1 MKTKIKDKQI
11 KVLLIEDNPGDA
23 RFIQEMLGEK
33 SSTSFDLVCADTL
46 QAGMEHLAK
55 GDIDVVLLDL
65 GLPDSQGLDTLIK
78 IQAQAPEV
86 PVVVF
91 TGLAD
96 EKIGLEA
103 VKRGAQDYL
112 VKGSAN
118 GNLLASAIRYAIER
132 KWTEEKIKA
141 SLREKNVL
149 LREIH
154 HRVKNNMQVISSLLN
169 LQSRHAEDEKALDM
183 LRGIQNR
190 VKSMTLIHERLY
202 QSKDIAKVS
211 FAEHVQTLISH
222 LFSSYGADAR
232 AVKLN
237 INIKDVLLDINTA
250 IPCSLIINEIISNSL
265 KHAFPG
271 GRKGEIKVAMHPI
284 NEKEI
289 RLIISDDGIGLP
301 EETDFRKTDSLGLHL
316 VRLLAEDQLHGDIKM
331 DRTKGTNFNIRLK
344 VKQ

>member
-1 MKTKIKDKQI
+1 MKDKQI
-11 KVLLIEDNPGDA
+11 KVLLIEDNPGDT
-23 RFIQEMLGEK
+23 RFIQEMLGKK
-33 SSTSFDLVCADTL
+33 SSTSFDLICADTL
-46 QAGMEHLAK
+46 QTGMEHLAR

-78 IQAQAPEV
+78 VQAQAPEV
-86 PVVVF
+86 PIVVF
-91 TGLAD
+91 TGLND
-96 EKIGLEA
+96 EKTGLEA

-112 VKGSAN
+112 VKGTAN
-118 GNLLASAIRYAIER
+118 GNLLVSAIRYAIER

-169 LQSRHAEDEKALDM
+169 LQSRHTGDEKALDL

-202 QSKDIAKVS
+202 QSEDIAKVS
-211 FAEHVQTLISH
+211 FVEHVQTLTSH
-222 LFSSYGADAR
+222 LFSSYGIDPGN
-232 AVKLN
+232 VKLN

-250 IPCSLIINEIISNSL
+250 IPCSLIINEIVSNSL
-265 KHAFPG
+265 KHAFPD
-271 GRKGEIKVAMHPI
+271 GRKGEIKVAMHPL
-284 NEKEI
+284 NKKEI
-289 RLIISDDGIGLP
+289 GLVVNDNGVGLP
-301 EETDFRKTDSLGLHL
+301 KGMDFRKTESLGLHL
-316 VRLLAEDQLHGDIKM
+316 VRLLAEDQLHGDIKL

>member
-1 MKTKIKDKQI
+1 MKDKQI

-33 SSTSFDLVCADTL
+33 SSASFDLVCADKL
-46 QAGMEHLAK
+46 QTGIEHLAK

-78 IQAQAPEV
+78 IQTQAPEV

-91 TGLAD
+91 TGLND
-96 EKIGLEA
+96 EKTGLEA

-118 GNLLASAIRYAIER
+118 RNLLVSAIRYAIER

-169 LQSRHAEDEKALDM
+169 LQSRHADDEKALDM

-202 QSKDIAKVS
+202 QSEDIAKVS

-222 LFSSYGADAR
+222 LFSSYGVDAR
-232 AVKLN
+232 SVKLS

-265 KHAFPG
+265 KHAFPD
-271 GRKGEIKVAMHPI
+271 GRKGEIKIAMHPL
-284 NEKEI
+284 NKKEI
-289 RLIISDDGIGLP
+289 RLVVSDDGVGLP
-301 EETDFRKTDSLGLHL
+301 QDLDLRKTKSLGLHL
-316 VRLLAEDQLHGDIKM
+316 VRLLAEDQLHGDIM
-331 DRTKGTNFNIRLK
+331 LDRTKGTNFNIRLK

>member
-1 MKTKIKDKQI
+1 MKGKQI

-33 SSTSFDLVCADTL
+33 RSANFDLVCADKL
-46 QAGMEHLAK
+46 QTGMEHLAK

-86 PVVVF
+86 PIVVF
-91 TGLAD
+91 TGLND
-96 EKIGLEA
+96 EKTGLEA

-112 VKGSAN
+112 VKGTTN

-169 LQSRHAEDEKALDM
+169 LQSRHADDEKALDM

-202 QSKDIAKVS
+202 QSEDIAKVS
-211 FAEHVQTLISH
+211 FAEHVQTLTSH
-222 LFSSYGADAR
+222 LFSSYGVEAR
-232 AVKLN
+232 TVKLS

-250 IPCSLIINEIISNSL
+250 IPCSLIINEIVSNSL
-265 KHAFPG
+265 KHAFPD
-271 GRKGEIKVAMHPI
+271 GRKGEIKVAMHLI
-284 NEKEI
+284 NKKEI
-289 RLIISDDGIGLP
+289 RLVLSDDGVGLP
-301 EETDFRKTDSLGLHL
+301 EDVDFRKTESLGLHL
-316 VRLLAEDQLHGDIKM
+316 VRLLAENQLHGDIKL

-344 VKQ
+344 VKR